1 MHPALLA
8 FALAVADP
16 LGFPSPPAVAALPA
30 PAPSTPAAPTA
41 STPPLARTA
50 APTLSLPASTGPGL
64 DALILPVAVLLAL
77 AIAALLLGRRK
88 QKASRLVQVLETTSI
103 GPKRALVVARVGDE
117 LLVIGSSEAGL
128 QLLAAR
134 PAGLEL
140 RTDEAGARLAAVP
153 DPTPEAAP
161 GGGKVLG
168 LLSRLT
174 GRSAAGLTGRS
185 AAGLTGRSAAGLAGR
200 SAAGLVSLA
209 GAEADREPTGL
220 ATFDAL
226 LAESAEDQE
235 LRRKLAQ
242 GHTGSVR

>member
-1 MHPALLA
+1 MHPSLLA

-16 LGFPSPPAVAALPA
+16 LGFPSPPAAAALPV
-30 PAPSTPAAPTA
+30 PAASTSAVPTP
-41 STPPLARTA
+41 S
-50 APTLSLPASTGPGL
+50 APTLARAATPTLTLPASAGPGL

-77 AIAALLLGRRK
+77 AIAALLLSRRK
-88 QKASRLVQVLETTSI
+88 QKGSRLVQVLETTSI
-103 GPKRALVVARVGDE
+103 GAKRALVVARVGDE
-117 LLVIGSSEAGL
+117 LLVIGASEAGL

-140 RTDEAGARLAAVP
+140 RAAEIGARLAAVP
-153 DPTPEAAP
+153 DPAPEAAP
-161 GGGKVLG
+161 VGGKVLG

-185 AAGLTGRSAAGLAGR
+185 AAGLAGRSAAGLAGL
-200 SAAGLVSLA
+200 SAAGLA
-209 GAEADREPTGL
+209 GRDAVTPDREPAGL